1 MTMDR
6 ARELLRQGLLLA
18 DGAMGTMLFQAGL
31 EQGEPPDKWNLEHPE
46 KVAAVHRGYLEA
58 GAQLLLTNTFG
69 ANRYRLKLH
78 NLHDRVA
85 EINRKAVEILRA
97 EIEAAGGTALAAGDI
112 GPTGEVLLPYGE
124 LAFEEARA
132 AFEEQAR
139 ALIEAGVDL
148 IWIETLS
155 DLEEMRAAVEGVRQV
170 SPDIP
175 IIATMTFDTHGRTMM
190 GVTPEQAAKAL
201 VEMGVDAIGANCGNG
216 PDETMLAVQKMAT
229 AVQGIPLVA
238 KANAG
243 IPRLEKGKPVYDAD
257 PPAMAEY
264 ALQVRQAGAQLI
276 GACCGSTPDHLRAMA
291 RALQAAREKL

>member
-1 MTMDR
+1 
-6 ARELLRQGLLLA
+6 
-18 DGAMGTMLFQAGL
+18 MGTMLFQAGL